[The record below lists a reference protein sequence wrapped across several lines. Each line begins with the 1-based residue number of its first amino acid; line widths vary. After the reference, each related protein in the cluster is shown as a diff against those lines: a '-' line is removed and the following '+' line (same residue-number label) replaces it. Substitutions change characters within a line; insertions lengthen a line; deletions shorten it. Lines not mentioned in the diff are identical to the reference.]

1 MPMAEVTI
9 VPVGV
14 GVSVSDYVAEAL
26 RVIERS
32 GLEYRLTPTSTI
44 IEGDIDDLFRVLRE
58 VHESPFRKGAPR
70 VVTVIKIDDRRDKPV
85 TMEYKVRVVRE
96 KIRRGERGSPSTR

>member
-1 MPMAEVTI
+1 MAEVTI